1 MVPRL
6 RGYGALVAPLSKGQV
21 TILKTILSMEPATF
35 TELKPQF
42 DMCSD
47 LLSSHLT
54 RLKQRGMVNYQ
65 HGRYTVTNEG
75 KEIANV

>member
-1 MVPRL
+1 M
-6 RGYGALVAPLSKGQV
+6 APLSSGQV
-21 TILKTILSMEPATF
+21 TILETIFSMEPVTF
-35 TELKPQF
+35 TELKPRF

-54 RLKQRGMVNYQ
+54 RLKQRGMVSYQ

-75 KEIANV
+75 KKAIHG